1 MEVTEQITMVLLVFA
16 LLGGLLWFFKRRGL
30 VSLPL
35 SGRRGGNGRRLEVL
49 ERVSLSPQHALH
61 LVRVADRIVL
71 IGTAP
76 SSCSLLDAPNSR
88 ELISP
93 ETQTLSRSA
102 T

>member
-1 MEVTEQITMVLLVFA
+1 MELTEQITMVLVVFA

-35 SGRRGGNGRRLEVL
+35 TSRRSGNARRLEVL
-49 ERVSLSPQHALH
+49 ERISLSPQHALH

-76 SSCSLLDAPNSR
+76 SACTILDAPASHD
-88 ELISP
+88 SH
-93 ETQTLSRSA
+93 A
-102 T
+102 THSLTSTAP

>member
-16 LLGGLLWFFKRRGL
+16 LLGGLLWVFKRRGL

-35 SGRRGGNGRRLEVL
+35 GPRRGGNGRRLEVL

-76 SSCSLLDAPNSR
+76 SCCNLLEAQGSR
-88 ELISP
+88 ELTSP
-93 ETQTLSRSA
+93 ETQTLSRTA